1 MGNVN
6 VVQTRGKY
14 NAIHVILTSCQLF
27 NKSILADKIWLLRN
41 SIKTGVGIPIFWGWN
56 CCLKK
61 TTTFAAQTNPKMA
74 KNLVIVESP
83 AKAKTIEKFLG
94 SDFQV
99 ESSYGH
105 IADLPSKEIGVDVL
119 NGFKPKYEVSA
130 DKKALV
136 SKLKTLAK
144 NAEMVWLASDEDRE
158 GEAISWHLAEELKLD
173 KAKTKRIVFHEITKT
188 AILKAIDNPREI
200 DYNLVNAQQARR
212 VLDRLVGYELSP
224 VLWRKVRGGL
234 SAGRVQSVS
243 VRLIVEREREIQE
256 FNAVASYSVL
266 GEFLTANG
274 KTLKAKLAKNFNTKA
289 EATDFLQKNINTIYT
304 VSDLETKPAKKS
316 PAAPFT
322 TSTLQQEAARKLY
335 LPVGITMQL
344 AQRLYEAGLITY
356 MRTDS
361 VNLSKEASDAAQAE
375 IIRSYGKE
383 FSKPRTFA
391 NRSKGAQE
399 AHEAIRPTDMS
410 RHTVNVDRDQA
421 RLYDLIWKRTLASQ
435 MSEAE
440 LERTQV
446 KIAASNHKELFAAS
460 GEVLLF
466 EGFLKVYLEGS
477 DDDEEE
483 QEGMLPALKVNEIL
497 QQNYITATE
506 RYSRAAARYTEASL
520 VKKLEELGI
529 GRPSTYAPTISTI
542 IARNYVE
549 KGNLEGHE
557 RKYTQLTLQAN
568 AIQEQLLKENTGSDK
583 GKLVPTDIGT
593 IVTDFLVKNFGSIL
607 DYHFTAKVEQDFDE
621 IAEGNVNWSKM
632 MQEFY
637 DKFHPNVQDVE
648 ANAERE
654 SGERIL
660 GVDPE
665 TGKQVSVR
673 LGKFGP
679 MVQIGDAEAEDKKF
693 ASLMN
698 DQNIGT
704 ISLEEALQLFLLP
717 KNLGEYKGEVI
728 EVNNGRF
735 GPYVKFGTQFISLPR
750 GEDPMSITL
759 ERAQEIIDEKAKAD
773 APIGMFQNEPVQK
786 GVGRFG
792 PFIKWNGMFINVNKK
807 YNFDHLSQGDIDQL
821 IEEKLQKEVDKV
833 LHHWKAEGIVVE
845 KARWG
850 RSVILKG
857 KLKIELS
864 KDVDAAQLTL
874 AQVEEIIAKKTPAK
888 KTAAKKAP
896 AKKAVTKKSTPKKK

>member
-1 MGNVN
+1 
-6 VVQTRGKY
+6 
-14 NAIHVILTSCQLF
+14 
-27 NKSILADKIWLLRN
+27 
-41 SIKTGVGIPIFWGWN
+41 
-56 CCLKK
+56 
-61 TTTFAAQTNPKMA
+61 MA

-105 IADLPSKEIGVDVL
+105 IADLPSKEIGVDVE
-119 NGFKPKYEVSA
+119 NGFKPKYEVSS

-136 SKLKTLAK
+136 SKLKTLSK

-173 KAKTKRIVFHEITKT
+173 TKKTRRIVFHEITKS

-224 VLWRKVRGGL
+224 VLWRKIKGGL

-243 VRLIVEREREIQE
+243 VRLIVEREREIQN
-256 FNAVASYSVL
+256 FNAVASYSIVA
-266 GEFLTANG
+266 EFVNEAG
-274 KTLKAKLAKNFNTKA
+274 KAFKAKLPKNFNTKKEA
-289 EATDFLQKNINTIYT
+289 EDFLKQNIGSQYK
-304 VSDLETKPAKKS
+304 VADLETKPTKKS
-316 PAAPFT
+316 PTAPFT

-361 VNLSKEASDAAQAE
+361 VNLSKDAMEAAEAE
-375 IIRSYGKE
+375 IIKSYGKE

-391 NRSKGAQE
+391 NKSKGAQE

-410 RHTVNVDRDQA
+410 RHTVNIDRDQA

-435 MSEAE
+435 MSDAQ
-440 LERTQV
+440 LERTNV
-446 KIAASNHKELFAAS
+446 KIEANNHKEIFTAS

-466 EGFLKVYLEGS
+466 EGFLKVYLEGH

-483 QEGMLPALKVNEIL
+483 QEGMLPALKVNEKL
-497 QQNYITATE
+497 ANNYITATE
-506 RYSRAAARYTEASL
+506 RYSRPPARYTEASL

-542 IARNYVE
+542 INRNYVE
-549 KGNLEGHE
+549 KGTLEGQE
-557 RKYTQLTLQAN
+557 RNYTQITLQSDKVA
-568 AIQEQLLKENTGSDK
+568 EKLLKENTGSDK

-593 IVTDFLVKNFGSIL
+593 IVTDFLVKNFGNIL
-607 DYHFTAKVEQDFDE
+607 DYNFTAKVEQDFDE
-621 IAEGNVNWSKM
+621 IAEGNIDWATM

-637 DKFHPNVQDVE
+637 NKFHPNVKDVE

-660 GVDPE
+660 GKDAD
-665 TGKQVSVR
+665 GRQVSVR

-679 MVQIGDAEAEDKKF
+679 MAQIGEADDEDKKF
-693 ASLMN
+693 ASLMA
-698 DQNIGT
+698 DQNIGNIT
-704 ISLEEALQLFLLP
+704 LEEALNLFLLP
-717 KNLGEYKGEVI
+717 KNLGEYKGE
-728 EVNNGRF
+728 EVEVSNGRY
-735 GPYVKFGTQFISLPR
+735 GPYVRHGSVFISLPR
-750 GEDPMSITL
+750 GEDPLAVTK
-759 ERAQEIIDEKAKAD
+759 ERAQELIDEKALAD
-773 APIGMFQNEPVQK
+773 APIAVYKGEPVQK

-792 PFIKWNGMFINVNKK
+792 PFIKWNGLFVNVSKK
-807 YNFDHLSQGDIDQL
+807 YNFDNLSQNDVEAL
-821 IEEKLQKEVDKV
+821 IEDKLQKNIDKV
-833 LHHWKAEGIVVE
+833 LHNWEEEGILVE

-850 RSVILKG
+850 RSVITKG
-857 KLKIELS
+857 KIKIELS
-864 KDVDAAQLTL
+864 KDVDATKLTL
-874 AQVEEIIAKKTPAK
+874 DEVQEMISKKTPAKKTPAK
-888 KTAAKKAP
+888 KATAAKKAP
-896 AKKAVTKKSTPKKK
+896 AKKAAAKKK

>member
-1 MGNVN
+1 M
-6 VVQTRGKY
+6 
-14 NAIHVILTSCQLF
+14 S
-27 NKSILADKIWLLRN
+27 
-41 SIKTGVGIPIFWGWN
+41 IFWGWN

-136 SKLKTLAK
+136 NKLKTLAK

-256 FNAVASYSVL
+256 FKPVASYSVV
-266 GEFLTANG
+266 GEFGTANG
-274 KTLKAKLAKNFNTKA
+274 KTLKAKLAKNFNTKQ
-289 EATDFLQKNINTIYT
+289 EATDFLQKNINSSYT

-383 FSKPRTFA
+383 FSKPRTFT

-440 LERTQV
+440 LERTQL
-446 KIAASNHKELFAAS
+446 KIAASNHSELFTAA

-466 EGFLKVYLEGS
+466 EGFLKVYLEGN
-477 DDDEEE
+477 DDDDEE
-483 QEGMLPALKVNEIL
+483 QEGMLPALKVNEAL
-497 QQNYITATE
+497 AQNYITATE
-506 RYSRAAARYTEASL
+506 RYTRAAARYTEASL

-542 IARNYVE
+542 ISRNYVE

-593 IVTDFLVKNFGSIL
+593 IVTDFLVKNFSTIL

-660 GVDPE
+660 GVDPVS
-665 TGKQVSVR
+665 GRPVSVR

-807 YNFDHLSQGDIDQL
+807 YNFDQLTQDDINQL

-864 KDVDAAQLTL
+864 KDVDAANLTL

-888 KTAAKKAP
+888 KTPAKKTPAKKTAAKKSIA
-896 AKKAVTKKSTPKKK
+896 KKSTPKKN